1 MLNSSRNT
9 HLIET
14 SYDRLKSEKSHF
26 SNTGKILLKQEFG
39 WVTNIHEH
47 KRYYYTFDNS
57 LLFTE
62 SIQNTT
68 QIFSIL
74 NHNASGFFRVSTG
87 ALA

>member
-1 MLNSSRNT
+1 MTKAGVFR
-9 HLIET
+9 
-14 SYDRLKSEKSHF
+14 
-26 SNTGKILLKQEFG
+26 

-68 QIFSIL
+68 NLSTL
-74 NHNASGFFRVSTG
+74 NHNLRFFRVSTG

>member
-1 MLNSSRNT
+1 MGC
-9 HLIET
+9 I
-14 SYDRLKSEKSHF
+14 
-26 SNTGKILLKQEFG
+26 
-39 WVTNIHEH
+39 NIHEH

-68 QIFSIL
+68 QIFPRQIIT
-74 NHNASGFFRVSTG
+74 SGFFRVSTG